1 MAFFFSNSPTL
12 SSHFYPVPTPF
23 PFPFPFHSTASNLV
37 SDLFSSPSFSFSTN
51 TRSHFFFAPPFLI
64 PIVGCTIYF
73 TFTFHSPRG
82 NPASSPR
89 FGIVAPTGRRCD
101 LLALLI
107 TTYSYGGEGNV
118 VRCVCVGV
126 WHKSLRFLLGESHGA
141 SDRVVLDGMRERRGR
156 EFFAPM

>member
-1 MAFFFSNSPTL
+1 MPFSSTIHTQPLLTFLPGPCPIPIPIPFYSNQPGIRSFLFPIFFPFYQCAQLCIHFFS
-12 SSHFYPVPTPF
+12 
-23 PFPFPFHSTASNLV
+23 
-37 SDLFSSPSFSFSTN
+37 
-51 TRSHFFFAPPFLI
+51 PPAAFLI

-107 TTYSYGGEGNV
+107 TTYSYYGEGKV

-126 WHKSLRFLLGESHGA
+126 CVA
-141 SDRVVLDGMRERRGR
+141 Q
-156 EFFAPM
+156 EFAVFTGGKPWSIG